1 MLHYKIFK
9 GIFKCRELKFPICPC
24 HSSLESFVIFDRY
37 YSWSSFSLDIFP
49 KFVVSKSMC
58 GNIKSLSVWEGHEL
72 VILALEI
79 KECLNFADSPSG
91 GLPDPNLSLLKVH
104 DCLRLKSLPENMDTL
119 LPSLQILD
127 FASCQQVEEQKC
139 FPEEDF
145 HKS

>member
-1 MLHYKIFK
+1 
-9 GIFKCRELKFPICPC
+9 
-24 HSSLESFVIFDRY
+24 
-37 YSWSSFSLDIFP
+37 
-49 KFVVSKSMC
+49 MC

-127 FASCQQVEEQKC
+127 FASCQQVESFPVGVLPTNMNCLAIDASEKLITNRNQWGLKRLHYLNQLLLSCHDCREQKC